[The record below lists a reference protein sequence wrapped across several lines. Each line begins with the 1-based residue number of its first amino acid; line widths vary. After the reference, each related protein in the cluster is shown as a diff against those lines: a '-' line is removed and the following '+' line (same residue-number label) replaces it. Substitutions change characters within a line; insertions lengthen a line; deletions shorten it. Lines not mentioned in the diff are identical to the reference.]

1 MRKKQPFFKYSMGSS
16 IDIIVIIIMK
26 HLADIIKN
34 YTPLTTLE
42 KAGQIAKSAY
52 LSATDY
58 HEYFFLYTVAITTVH

>member
-1 MRKKQPFFKYSMGSS
+1 
-16 IDIIVIIIMK
+16 MK

-58 HEYFFLYTVAITTVH
+58 HEYSFINTAVTTTAH

>member
-1 MRKKQPFFKYSMGSS
+1 
-16 IDIIVIIIMK
+16 MK

-42 KAGQIAKSAY
+42 KAAQIAKTAY

-58 HEYFFLYTVAITTVH
+58 HEYSFLNAVATTTVH

>member
-1 MRKKQPFFKYSMGSS
+1 
-16 IDIIVIIIMK
+16 MK

-58 HEYFFLYTVAITTVH
+58 HEYSFINTAVTTTAHWLISQESLH